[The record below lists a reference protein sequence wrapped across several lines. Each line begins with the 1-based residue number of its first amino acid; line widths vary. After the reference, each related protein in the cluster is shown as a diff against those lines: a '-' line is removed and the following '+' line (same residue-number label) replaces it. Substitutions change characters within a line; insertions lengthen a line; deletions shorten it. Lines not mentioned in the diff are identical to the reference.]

1 MRVVVDGDDQASVG
15 LVERACVGCGR
26 SRLKQRRALP
36 EVVQLPF
43 GARAAA
49 LDFLQGV
56 GQRQGPALTAS
67 QAIGQKQLAAD
78 DAARQRLVI
87 GGEAE
92 FEFGFT
98 PRILVVH
105 FALPRQLA
113 VVLARQ
119 GRRAPLVG
127 GEGGF
132 HFADGLFQD
141 ERGFLKLIEDRVQVG
156 PKQPTQS
163 I

>member
-1 MRVVVDGDDQASVG
+1 MV
-15 LVERACVGCGR
+15 CGR
-26 SRLKQRRALP
+26 GRLKQHRALP

-67 QAIGQKQLAAD
+67 QAIGQNQLAAD

-92 FEFGFT
+92 
-98 PRILVVH
+98 L
-105 FALPRQLA
+105 
-113 VVLARQ
+113 
-119 GRRAPLVG
+119 RRAICDILT
-127 GEGGF
+127 
-132 HFADGLFQD
+132 ADPRSNYRRDKCRDRLYYFSVDNANVTCWFDFDFEAAEEKTEIVEVLKIEFKPVRRD
-141 ERGFLKLIEDRVQVG
+141 E
-156 PKQPTQS
+156 
-163 I
+163 